1 MYLVPSSRHL
11 IPERLWEQG
20 ARRCDGSVQM
30 SNGPTITDSVPWSA
44 LTGHARH
51 AACLVAAR
59 DGDRDALHALVVDLT
74 PLVWRVAR
82 DQGLDRV
89 VAEDVV
95 QTVWLTLLRN
105 LHTVAEPKALASWL
119 ITTTRREANRH
130 RGGAER
136 TQPLADDAAERLVS
150 PDGSP
155 EDEAVRSDRNRAL
168 WRAFNRLPDRCREL
182 LLLTVVAGRVEYD
195 RVAQELNM
203 RRGSIGPTRGRCIA
217 TLRGYLT
224 SEGGTS

>member
-1 MYLVPSSRHL
+1 
-11 IPERLWEQG
+11 
-20 ARRCDGSVQM
+20 M
-30 SNGPTITDSVPWSA
+30 SNGPTVTDTAPWSE
-44 LTGHARH
+44 LTGHTRY

-59 DGDRDALHALVVDLT
+59 EGDRRALDALVIDLT
-74 PLVWRVAR
+74 PLVWKVAR
-82 DQGLDRV
+82 GQGLDRT

-105 LHTVAEPKALASWL
+105 LHAVAEPKALAGWL
-119 ITTTRREANRH
+119 ITTTRREATRH
-130 RGGAER
+130 RVGADR
-136 TQPLADDAAERLVS
+136 VQALAEDVAEQLVS
-150 PDGSP
+150 PDGLP
-155 EDEAVRSDRNRAL
+155 EDEALRSDRDRSL
-168 WRAFNRLPDRCREL
+168 WRAFNRLPQRCREL

-195 RVAQELNM
+195 RVAQELHM

>member
-1 MYLVPSSRHL
+1 
-11 IPERLWEQG
+11 
-20 ARRCDGSVQM
+20 M
-30 SNGPTITDSVPWSA
+30 SNGPTITDTAPWSE

-59 DGDRDALHALVVDLT
+59 DGDRRALDAIVHDLS
-74 PLVWRVAR
+74 PLVWHVAR
-82 DQGLDRV
+82 AQGLDRV

-95 QTVWLTLLRN
+95 QTVWLTLLRH
-105 LHTVAEPKALASWL
+105 LHSVAEPKALAGWL
-119 ITTTRREANRH
+119 ITTTRREAARH
-130 RGGAER
+130 RGGADR
-136 TQPLADDAAERLVS
+136 VQPLADDAAEQLVS
-150 PDGSP
+150 VDGLP
-155 EDEAVRSDRNRAL
+155 EDEALRSDRDRSL
-168 WRAFNRLPDRCREL
+168 WRAFNRLPDRCKAL